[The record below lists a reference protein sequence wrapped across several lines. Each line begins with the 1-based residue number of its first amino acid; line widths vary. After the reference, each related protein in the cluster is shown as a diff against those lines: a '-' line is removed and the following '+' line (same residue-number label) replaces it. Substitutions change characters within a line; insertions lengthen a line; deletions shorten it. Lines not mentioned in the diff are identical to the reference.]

1 MSIKMVNE
9 GVDYELSP
17 STETGVEQAWDVRL
31 LNGDFTESVI
41 RFGNIAFDGEND
53 CLTFN
58 FMLIST
64 PVEGLS
70 EDDVGL
76 QDRAAEILQSIL
88 EDAHAS
94 QSLVMGNPEEN
105 RED

>member
-1 MSIKMVNE
+1 MVSE

-31 LNGDFTESVI
+31 LHGDFTESVI
-41 RFGNIAFDGEND
+41 RLGNIAFDGEND

-76 QDRAAEILQSIL
+76 QDRAADSTKHSRRCSRITIPSNGQSR
-88 EDAHAS
+88 
-94 QSLVMGNPEEN
+94 GKP
-105 RED
+105 

>member
-1 MSIKMVNE
+1 
-9 GVDYELSP
+9 
-17 STETGVEQAWDVRL
+17 
-31 LNGDFTESVI
+31 
-41 RFGNIAFDGEND
+41 
-53 CLTFN
+53 
-58 FMLIST
+58 MLIST